1 MAASRIAHLSG
12 LIAVNV
18 AKLEDYLKEKN
29 LPVPSF
35 DVDGPVNMNHSSD
48 APEIEAA
55 RIAAIE
61 ASIELSDLLQGPILS
76 LRPIVNNQIKFR
88 RWSKLNLCQMNGSSL
103 QAIYRFDI
111 ANKVPIH
118 GDISYEELTKLCQ
131 IRESDLCCTPHLAL
145 LHGFSPSFP

>member
-76 LRPIVNNQIKFR
+76 LRPI
-88 RWSKLNLCQMNGSSL
+88 MNGSSL